1 MRGLCFE
8 KPMNLCPAVQK
19 ERVGRV
25 INGLES
31 RGTYRSVAAFA
42 ADFHALGGLV
52 LAAGFPSTLE
62 LVPRAELQLIS

>member
-8 KPMNLCPAVQK
+8 EPMNLCPAVQK
-19 ERVGRV
+19 RRVGRV

-31 RGTYRSVAAFA
+31 RGIYRSVAAFA
-42 ADFHALGGLV
+42 ADFTLV
-52 LAAGFPSTLE
+52 FAVGSPSTLE